1 VGALGESVAI
11 AANGTI
17 YVAGENLTALNPD
30 GTQAWVYVLG
40 TANPASPTIAADGTI
55 YVASASSSSLYA
67 INPDGTEK
75 WAFVAPEAPY
85 DSPIVGSDGTIYFAS
100 YYHLN
105 AVNPDGSAKWVI
117 KPNVAV
123 SSPALGP
130 DGTIYFYAGGSLYA
144 VHPDSVVAWNY
155 MLDNDAAIN
164 SPVVGVDGTIY
175 AESSLTAAPPELY
188 AIAPNGTLRW
198 KVSTSYDPGPLAL
211 GPDGSIYL
219 GAGAFRAFAPDGT
232 TKWSL
237 NVPDGGA
244 AFWGTPA
251 VDSAGTV
258 YAAWQSQAEGAIL
271 AVGPNGVV
279 NWSVGVAW
287 SAEDALGQDPVAA
300 CAIGANGLLYA
311 GQGTLYAVGP

>member
-1 VGALGESVAI
+1 MGKMIFGLISPVARS
-11 AANGTI
+11 
-17 YVAGENLTALNPD
+17 
-30 GTQAWVYVLG
+30 
-40 TANPASPTIAADGTI
+40 ASPSPTNSPSAFMSAIRVSIDDVP
-55 YVASASSSSLYA
+55 VASGSRC
-67 INPDGTEK
+67 T
-75 WAFVAPEAPY
+75 APR
-85 DSPIVGSDGTIYFAS
+85 IIGFSDGIFCPFRT
-100 YYHLN
+100 
-105 AVNPDGSAKWVI
+105 
-117 KPNVAV
+117 
-123 SSPALGP
+123 
-130 DGTIYFYAGGSLYA
+130 
-144 VHPDSVVAWNY
+144 
-155 MLDNDAAIN
+155 AIN

-244 AFWGTPA
+244 AFWGT
-251 VDSAGTV
+251 V